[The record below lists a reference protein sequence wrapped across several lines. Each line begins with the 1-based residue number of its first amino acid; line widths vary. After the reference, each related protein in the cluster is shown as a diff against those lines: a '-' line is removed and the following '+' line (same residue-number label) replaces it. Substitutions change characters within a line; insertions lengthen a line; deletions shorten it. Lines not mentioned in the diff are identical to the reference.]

1 MRGKWVKGF
10 VTATVLL
17 VASTTPAYAAWTPAT
32 TTLATSSAYP
42 GVQVEVVPVTGYT
55 GGNPSGAW
63 VEIDSFLQGAVAIG
77 ADVPENSVSWI
88 LQGISEPQSGAT
100 VYYQVVAVQLNGI
113 TYGTTSSTGTWVT
126 MYPSGNWQPPKHEA
140 LPTPTASAI
149 SPSPP
154 APAPV
159 ITAHGDGGYTVNGT
173 TSSANI
179 GGNTVN
185 FGTSDGGVPVN
196 IAGKITGYIPSGDC
210 TSPDV
215 VVYKRVLGGAE
226 SECVVPSGTSQTVT
240 QAVKQASLS
249 PVPYVGTEGEAG
261 PGLPGWCIG
270 GARNGQLI
278 PSSIPWNSQKVQA
291 WCNG

>member
-17 VASTTPAYAAWTPAT
+17 VASTAPAYAATWTPAT
-32 TTLATSSAYP
+32 VGGSAP
-42 GVQVEVVPVTGYT
+42 GYSAGVKVEVVPVTGYT

-149 SPSPP
+149 SPSRARCLTCLAPRLRRKRNLP
-154 APAPV
+154 ARWDQP
-159 ITAHGDGGYTVNGT
+159 
-173 TSSANI
+173 
-179 GGNTVN
+179 
-185 FGTSDGGVPVN
+185 
-196 IAGKITGYIPSGDC
+196 
-210 TSPDV
+210 
-215 VVYKRVLGGAE
+215 
-226 SECVVPSGTSQTVT
+226 
-240 QAVKQASLS
+240 
-249 PVPYVGTEGEAG
+249 EA
-261 PGLPGWCIG
+261 
-270 GARNGQLI
+270 
-278 PSSIPWNSQKVQA
+278 
-291 WCNG
+291 